1 MNPWVEL
8 IELIWTLLWM
18 SDLSAGSSTRGGR
31 TTSKERANSR
41 YCRKTPT
48 TMALTSGESQGVLEN
63 DLIEFHR
70 TCRASY
76 LAIYAALPP
85 KLSGLLSSVDV
96 VEFNVAEQY
105 ISYNVCDRARWCATI
120 VRLTEIIRA
129 SSGFGVMKK
138 LALLEQHQRGG
149 RDSSHG
155 FASAKAV
162 SSSTRESRNNG
173 DPNDVDEAASS
184 AGSSDAVSEPAI
196 DPPPPAAASS
206 SRVSERSHGR
216 ERERDRDR
224 DRDRD
229 IVRRSTVMNPRAFP
243 LRLYDVLSS
252 PDNTY
257 LQWTLEGDAFM
268 IKNEE
273 GGGIS
278 DMLRRRFKS
287 TFRCFVP
294 VCR

>member
-1 MNPWVEL
+1 M
-8 IELIWTLLWM
+8 
-18 SDLSAGSSTRGGR
+18 
-31 TTSKERANSR
+31 
-41 YCRKTPT
+41 
-48 TMALTSGESQGVLEN
+48 
-63 DLIEFHR
+63 
-70 TCRASY
+70 
-76 LAIYAALPP
+76 
-85 KLSGLLSSVDV
+85 
-96 VEFNVAEQY
+96 
-105 ISYNVCDRARWCATI
+105 
-120 VRLTEIIRA
+120 RLTEIIRA

-294 VCR
+294 VCRYRTSVKRTVDSSIVRRRCVCRYRGPRDVQAGVGSAWLPKGSDGRSSHILSSSFPSWPTRFSGECSTSALKPASTHSSRAARLHYE